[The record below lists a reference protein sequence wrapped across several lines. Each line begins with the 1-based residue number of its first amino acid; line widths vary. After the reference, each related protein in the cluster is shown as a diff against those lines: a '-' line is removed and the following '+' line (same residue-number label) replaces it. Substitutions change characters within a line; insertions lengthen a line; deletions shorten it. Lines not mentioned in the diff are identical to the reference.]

1 MSTTGAQHRTCT
13 VPPISRPHAVYTVT
27 EPGVVW
33 DWLGYAEG
41 ANVHRINR
49 IGLEN
54 GLTKFTSFT
63 R

>member
-13 VPPISRPHAVYTVT
+13 VPPISRPHAVCAVT
-27 EPGVVW
+27 EPGVVRGR
-33 DWLGYAEG
+33 LGYAEG

>member
-1 MSTTGAQHRTCT
+1 MSTTGTQRRTRT

-27 EPGVVW
+27 EPGVVRGR
-33 DWLGYAEG
+33 LGYAEG

-54 GLTKFTSFT
+54 GLTEFTSFT